1 MGQRG
6 FNAPLSYVGTV
17 GCPRFKFVLVF
28 VLFLNLNGLEKK
40 IGFQI
45 LSKMD

>member
-17 GCPRFKFVLVF
+17 GCPRFKFVLV
-28 VLFLNLNGLEKK
+28 LNLHGLEKK